1 MLIYIIGKWLSVRA
15 VHLIDR
21 LLESRHADLA
31 LRGFVAAVLSTVFF
45 IVVILAAVQQL
56 ALNVTSLLA
65 VLGAAGLAIGLAL
78 KDSLSNFAAGVML
91 IVFRPFHVG
100 DWIEAAGAEGEIE
113 GITIFHTLINSGDN
127 KQIIVPNSKIYEG
140 TITNYSAKPTRRI
153 DLVIGV
159 GYADDLKRANALML
173 EVIGA
178 ESRILIDPVPLVAVN
193 ELADSSVNFEVRPWV
208 ERGDYWPVRRLLI
221 ENFKAAFDANGISIP
236 FPHAPLPDNINPS
249 RNAVWPASDALIA
262 IGTKQAAS
270 DHYTPIQAGLSI
282 SMNWCTRPNCA
293 ATWAA
298 TAGAP

>member
-1 MLIYIIGKWLSVRA
+1 MFNQINDFLTSDKLAALVIPFLINLLTAVLIYIIGKWLSVRA
-15 VHLIDR
+15 VRLIDR

-31 LRGFVAAVLSTVFF
+31 LRGFAAAVLSTVFT

-56 ALNVTSLLA
+56 GLNVTSLLA

-100 DWIEAAGAEGEIE
+100 DWVEAAGVEGEIE

-159 GYADDLKRANALML
+159 GYADDLKQAKALML

-178 ESRILIDPVPLVAVN
+178 EPRILIDPAPLVAVN
-193 ELADSSVNFEVRPWV
+193 ELADSSVNFVVRPWV
-208 ERGDYWPVRRLLI
+208 ARGDYWPVRRLLI

-236 FPHAPLPDNINPS
+236 FPQRDVHHYQTTSIPVETPCGP
-249 RNAVWPASDALIA
+249 PA
-262 IGTKQAAS
+262 T
-270 DHYTPIQAGLSI
+270 H
-282 SMNWCTRPNCA
+282 
-293 ATWAA
+293 
-298 TAGAP
+298 